1 MELSTQPGAFP
12 APGPEPMLKVEN
24 LIVSHGPIEAVHG
37 ISFAVDQGRCVSL
50 LGPNG
55 AGKTSTISALMGV
68 ARSSGQIAFDGADI
82 STLPVE
88 SRVQAGMSV
97 APEGRRIFSNLSV
110 EENLVLGGATRPDRD
125 GRDADISRWLETF
138 PILGERRDQLA
149 GTLSGGE
156 QQMLAI
162 SRALM
167 TRPKILLLDEPSL
180 GLAPKIVT
188 QIFQMIEHLK
198 ADGMTILLVEQNAT
212 QALRLSDY
220 AYLLNN
226 GRIVAEG
233 TKETLGQSSALMA
246 ELTGIA

>member
-1 MELSTQPGAFP
+1 MTCVVRGAVQWARFQ
-12 APGPEPMLKVEN
+12 G
-24 LIVSHGPIEAVHG
+24 G
-37 ISFAVDQGRCVSL
+37 IFE
-50 LGPNG
+50 
-55 AGKTSTISALMGV
+55 I
-68 ARSSGQIAFDGADI
+68 
-82 STLPVE
+82 
-88 SRVQAGMSV
+88 
-97 APEGRRIFSNLSV
+97 
-110 EENLVLGGATRPDRD
+110 
-125 GRDADISRWLETF
+125 F
-138 PILGERRDQLA
+138 PILGERKDQPA

-180 GLAPKIVT
+180 GLAPKIVS
-188 QIFQMIEHLK
+188 QIFQMIEQLK
-198 ADGMTILLVEQNAT
+198 AQGMTILLVEQNAT

-226 GRIVAEG
+226 GRIMAEG

>member
-1 MELSTQPGAFP
+1 
-12 APGPEPMLKVEN
+12 MLNVEN

-37 ISFAVDQGRCVSL
+37 ISFAVEKGRCVSL

-68 ARSSGQIAFDGADI
+68 VKSSGRITFEGADI
-82 STLPVE
+82 SAIPVE
-88 SRVQAGMSV
+88 ARVQAGMSV

-110 EENLVLGGATRPDRD
+110 EENLVLGGATRSDR
-125 GRDADISRWLETF
+125 RAKDADIAHWLETF
-138 PILGERRDQLA
+138 PILSERKDQPA

-180 GLAPKIVT
+180 GLAPKIVS
-188 QIFQMIEHLK
+188 QIFQMIEQLK
-198 ADGMTILLVEQNAT
+198 ARGMTILLVEQNAT

>member
-1 MELSTQPGAFP
+1 
-12 APGPEPMLKVEN
+12 MLNVEN
-24 LIVSHGPIEAVHG
+24 LIVTHGPIEAVHG
-37 ISFAVDQGRCVSL
+37 ISFAVEKGRCVSL

-68 ARSSGQIAFDGADI
+68 ARSTGRIMFDGADI
-82 STLPVE
+82 TALPVE
-88 SRVQAGMSV
+88 ARVQAGMSV
-97 APEGRRIFSNLSV
+97 SPEGRRIFSNLSV
-110 EENLVLGGATRPDRD
+110 EENLMLGGATRSDTD
-125 GRDADISRWLETF
+125 GKAADIAKWLNTF
-138 PILGERRDQLA
+138 PILGERKDQPA

-167 TRPKILLLDEPSL
+167 TRPRILLLDEPSL
-180 GLAPKIVT
+180 GLAPKIVS
-188 QIFQMIEHLK
+188 QIFNMIEQLK
-198 ADGMTILLVEQNAT
+198 SDGMTILLVEQNAT

-233 TKETLGQSSALMA
+233 TRDTLGQSSALMA